1 MTPFVSIIVPV
12 RNGGAPFDGLLA
24 SLKSLDWPADRLEIL
39 IVDNGSTDDTVARA
53 RAAGL
58 RVIEEPVRGASS
70 ARNRGAAESRG
81 EILVFTDAD
90 CAVSRSWLHGITAP
104 FADPRVGA
112 AGGRTLTYPPKTAVE
127 RHAVRT
133 RHLDAEHHLAH
144 PTFPFASTANL
155 AVRRSVFEAVGGF
168 DPEFPVAGE
177 SVDFCTR
184 LRRQTGHT
192 LAWAPRGVA
201 FHRARSTVA
210 AFREQQRRDGHSL
223 ALLCARYRDE
233 ANWDAR
239 HDREA
244 DAEVFRAALLVA
256 WGVVEQYLIRR
267 DRYALET
274 RWLEYVR
281 LSARRRGFRQAVRER
296 SLVFNRGAGR

>member
-1 MTPFVSIIVPV
+1 MTPFVSVIVPV
-12 RNGGAPFDGLLA
+12 LNGGAPFDGLLA

-39 IVDNGSTDDTVARA
+39 IVDNGSSDDTAARA
-53 RAAGL
+53 RAAGF

-70 ARNRGAAESRG
+70 ARNRGVAESRG
-81 EILVFTDAD
+81 EILAFTDGD
-90 CAVSRSWLHGITAP
+90 CAVSRGWLHGLTAP

-112 AGGRTLTYPPKTAVE
+112 AGGRTLTYPPRTAAE
-127 RHAVRT
+127 RHAVRI
-133 RHLDAEHHLAH
+133 RHLDAERHLAH

-155 AVRRSVFEAVGGF
+155 AVRRSAFESIGGF
-168 DPEFPVAGE
+168 DNAFPVAGE

-184 LRRQTGHT
+184 LRRQTGFT
-192 LAWAPRGVA
+192 LAWAPRGVV

-233 ANWDAR
+233 AVWDAR
-239 HDREA
+239 RDRAA
-244 DAEVFRAALLVA
+244 DAEVFRAALLVP
-256 WGVVEQYLIRR
+256 WGVVEQYLLRR
-267 DRYALET
+267 GRESLET

-281 LSARRRGFRQAVRER
+281 LSARRRGFKQAVREQK
-296 SLVFNRGAGR
+296 LVFNRGTGA